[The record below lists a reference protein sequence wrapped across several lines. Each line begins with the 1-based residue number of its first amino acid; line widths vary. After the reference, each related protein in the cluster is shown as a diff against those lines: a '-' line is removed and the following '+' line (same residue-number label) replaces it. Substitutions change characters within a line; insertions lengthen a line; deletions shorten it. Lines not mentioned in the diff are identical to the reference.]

1 MKSKQ
6 LINRSQIGTSLKIL
20 ISIFLLSSLALR
32 AQTPTNF
39 SGKWEFNKAL
49 SDKDENGDASFN
61 GTIILE
67 IRQTADSISFVPTY
81 FLPGKPGIAMP
92 PDTYPLN
99 GKVMPDNSGSDPA
112 KKFVKWSPDKKFLT
126 ANYIMTATVDGKAQD
141 FITADTYKLSDD
153 GKTLVIED
161 MHKSSIGG
169 EKTFKK
175 AYKKKP

>member
-1 MKSKQ
+1 MK
-6 LINRSQIGTSLKIL
+6 LKHFFNLCNSTIAVKML
-20 ISIFLLSSLALR
+20 ISVFLLSSPALM

-39 SGKWEFNKAL
+39 SGKWEFDKTL
-49 SDKDENGDASFN
+49 SDKDESGDASFN

-67 IRQTADSISFVPTY
+67 IRQNADSISFVPTY
-81 FLPGKPGIAMP
+81 FLPGKPGIVMP

-126 ANYIMTATVDGKAQD
+126 TNYIITATIDGKAQD
-141 FITADTYKLSDD
+141 FITADTYKMSAD

-169 EKTFKK
+169 EKTYKK